1 MARVMTSLLG
11 MSLVAWFVSVAV
23 GRAAGEQGAGFALL
37 TLDTFLAV
45 LAVGGMEL
53 LVFALLPL
61 QFLNGYVLVRQ
72 RPRTWAAL
80 WGFGVLWV
88 SVAFFVVRSR
98 RERERDLVA

>member
-1 MARVMTSLLG
+1 

-61 QFLNGYVLVRQ
+61 QFPQ
-72 RPRTWAAL
+72 RLRPGPPAASDMGGAL
-80 WGFGVLWV
+80 GLRGAVGLG
-88 SVAFFVVRSR
+88 RLLR
-98 RERERDLVA
+98 RAQPS